1 MDEAE
6 LRRLGVIPLEEEE
19 PRPKP
24 EPREY
29 KFRMPVLDEHGEPDF

>member
-6 LRRLGVIPLEEEE
+6 LRRLGVIPLEKEE